1 MTSNTSIDNEGH
13 ITQNLG
19 LTETLLDD
27 GNLSYSVQQG
37 YNSEGKTA
45 NGSASMDYKGA
56 FADARVGYNYS
67 DNGSQQQLNYAL
79 SGSLVAHSHGIT
91 LGQSLGETNVLI
103 AAPGAENTRVANSTG
118 LKTDW
123 RGYTVVPYATSYRE
137 NRIALDAASLKR
149 NVDLENA
156 VVNVV
161 PTKGALVLAEFN
173 AHAGARVLMK
183 TSKQGIPLRFGVIAT
198 LDGIQTNSGIIDDD
212 GSLYMSGLPAQ
223 GAITV
228 RWGEAP
234 DQICHISYQLTEQQI
249 NSAITR
255 MDAICR

>member
-13 ITQNLG
+13 TTQNLG

-79 SGSLVAHSHGIT
+79 SGSLVAHSQGIT

-123 RGYTVVPYATSYRE
+123 RGYTVVPCSLCHFLSGKS
-137 NRIALDAASLKR
+137 NR
-149 NVDLENA
+149 
-156 VVNVV
+156 
-161 PTKGALVLAEFN
+161 T
-173 AHAGARVLMK
+173 
-183 TSKQGIPLRFGVIAT
+183 
-198 LDGIQTNSGIIDDD
+198 
-212 GSLYMSGLPAQ
+212 
-223 GAITV
+223 
-228 RWGEAP
+228 
-234 DQICHISYQLTEQQI
+234 
-249 NSAITR
+249 
-255 MDAICR
+255 

>member
-1 MTSNTSIDNEGH
+1 M
-13 ITQNLG
+13 
-19 LTETLLDD
+19 
-27 GNLSYSVQQG
+27 
-37 YNSEGKTA
+37 
-45 NGSASMDYKGA
+45 
-56 FADARVGYNYS
+56 
-67 DNGSQQQLNYAL
+67 
-79 SGSLVAHSHGIT
+79 
-91 LGQSLGETNVLI
+91 
-103 AAPGAENTRVANSTG
+103 ANSTG

-137 NRIALDAASLKR
+137 NRIVLDAASLKR

-173 AHAGARVLMK
+173 AHAGGRVLMK
-183 TSKQGIPLRFGVIAT
+183 TSTQGIPLRFGAIAT
-198 LDGIQTNSGIIDDD
+198 LDGVQTNSGIIDDD

-249 NSAITR
+249 NAAITR